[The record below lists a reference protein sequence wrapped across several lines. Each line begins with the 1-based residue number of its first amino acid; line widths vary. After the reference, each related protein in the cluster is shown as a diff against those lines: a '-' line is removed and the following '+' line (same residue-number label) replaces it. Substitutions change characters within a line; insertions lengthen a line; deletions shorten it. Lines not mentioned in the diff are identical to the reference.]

1 MTKHTELHNE
11 IMNLQIGEDCPED
24 LPARLLYKQGH
35 RDARHAAAELAAEHE
50 NNYARLVEALRDAA
64 DAMEAFNRA
73 PGATRDEW
81 EFECEV
87 KEIENLLGESK

>member
-1 MTKHTELHNE
+1 MSEYSQGIYQDGAAILKDGRMMTIEE
-11 IMNLQIGEDCPED
+11 II
-24 LPARLLYKQGH
+24 
-35 RDARHAAAELAAEHE
+35 AELNNHE
-50 NNYARLVEALRDAA
+50 KLVEALEECR

-87 KEIENLLGESK
+87 KEIDAILATMEAEKGVSCE